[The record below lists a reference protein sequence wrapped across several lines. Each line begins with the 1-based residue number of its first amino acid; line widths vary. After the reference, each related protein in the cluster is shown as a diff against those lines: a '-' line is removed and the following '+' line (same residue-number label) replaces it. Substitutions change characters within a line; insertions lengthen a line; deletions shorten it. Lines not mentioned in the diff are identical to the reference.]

1 MGASKVTFF
10 GQGVCSA
17 WFHSTRCS
25 IFGNLTKVDGRLDN
39 SDQTKLLLIVDFRLY
54 RCQGDPQSKEG
65 AGVTDW
71 QCVAITLEE
80 WQSRIE
86 QLQKST
92 NEQEKELYTYLNE
105 SLFNPVVKIVLEVRL
120 GSVARIYTKP

>member
-1 MGASKVTFF
+1 M
-10 GQGVCSA
+10 
-17 WFHSTRCS
+17 
-25 IFGNLTKVDGRLDN
+25 
-39 SDQTKLLLIVDFRLY
+39 
-54 RCQGDPQSKEG
+54 
-65 AGVTDW
+65 TDW

-120 GSVARIYTKP
+120 GSVARIYTEP

>member
-1 MGASKVTFF
+1 M
-10 GQGVCSA
+10 
-17 WFHSTRCS
+17 
-25 IFGNLTKVDGRLDN
+25 
-39 SDQTKLLLIVDFRLY
+39 
-54 RCQGDPQSKEG
+54 
-65 AGVTDW
+65 TDW

-120 GSVARIYTKP
+120 GAVARIYTEP